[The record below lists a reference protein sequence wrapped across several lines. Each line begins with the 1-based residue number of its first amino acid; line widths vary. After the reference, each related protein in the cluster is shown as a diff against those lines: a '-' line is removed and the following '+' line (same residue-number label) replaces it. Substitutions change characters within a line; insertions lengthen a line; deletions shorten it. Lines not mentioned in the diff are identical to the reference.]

1 MDINYMGSKFENRS
15 LIDKIHI
22 VAIPKT
28 KLNSLFL
35 INHLLIK

>member
-1 MDINYMGSKFENRS
+1 MMSNFENRS
-15 LIDKIHI
+15 LIDKVHI
-22 VAIPKT
+22 VTIPKT

>member
-1 MDINYMGSKFENRS
+1 MDINCIGSKFENRS